1 MIHKQIGGMKKQRNV
16 KHSLDYL
23 LREKKEEEKKFVK
36 VLSQTNRSDIENFNN
51 YIKHK
56 NFKNPYS
63 TGVLSFEEENID
75 ERLKSN
81 LINEFEEVLFAGID
95 INNRPPIIWIEHTD
109 KGRIE
114 LNYLT
119 FNALQDTRHYQVYYH
134 NNDKNLFNAFVEKNN
149 YEHGFTSVLDKNGS
163 NSLVLKPN
171 KNAPEAKKLLVEELN
186 NEILAKIII
195 GELKNRNDTIE
206 YIKSK
211 NLIINRIRKNQ
222 ISIKLNED
230 DKPISL
236 KGDIYE
242 ESRDYTDYT
251 TKPTRD
257 FKRDPE
263 LARSSQERFREDFER
278 LLRERQDKHRKRF
291 KSSQKRNEKK
301 PNQPI
306 KGRSEQKNDIQNF
319 EFQGS
324 LNTHGVTFSKF
335 NNTNNISTDNNNEIE
350 DKNNELHIRND
361 QRKEKTEDERFEQ
374 LRARIR
380 EAKFEQEQ
388 FSNGV
393 EGLRNQQFKSRETI
407 NTTQSRIGFIRRY
420 TFGLSR
426 LFKEILRRAYSFN
439 KRTAIIKKREE
450 EKIIQKIE
458 NKIKGGGGKP
468 KFKY

>member
-75 ERLKSN
+75 EKLKSN

-95 INNRPPIIWIEHTD
+95 INNRPPIIWIEHRD
-109 KGRIE
+109 KERLE

-171 KNAPEAKKLLVEELN
+171 KNAPEYKKSLVEELN
-186 NEILAKIII
+186 NEILAKIAM
-195 GELKNRNDTIE
+195 GELENRNDTIE

-211 NLIINRIRKNQ
+211 NIIINRIRKNQ

-242 ESRDYTDYT
+242 ESRNYADYT
-251 TKPTRD
+251 TKPERD
-257 FKRDPE
+257 FRRDPE
-263 LARSSQERFREDFER
+263 VARNAQKRFREDFER

-335 NNTNNISTDNNNEIE
+335 NNVNGSNNNN
-350 DKNNELHIRND
+350 DNKVGDNNELHIGND
-361 QRKEKTEDERFEQ
+361 TREEKTEAERFEQ
-374 LRARIR
+374 LRTRIR
-380 EAKFEQEQ
+380 EAKHFEEYAN
-388 FSNGV
+388 NGI
-393 EGLRNQQFKSRETI
+393 ERLRNQQLKSRGAI

-420 TFGLSR
+420 TFRFGGL
-426 LFKEILRRAYSFN
+426 LNEILRRAFSFSLRIATIQER
-439 KRTAIIKKREE
+439 KEKEKLKK
-450 EKIIQKIE
+450 E
-458 NKIKGGGGKP
+458 NER
-468 KFKY
+468 KFKNTRRKLKF

>member
-75 ERLKSN
+75 EKLKSN

-95 INNRPPIIWIEHTD
+95 INNRPPIIWIEHRD
-109 KGRIE
+109 KERLE

-171 KNAPEAKKLLVEELN
+171 KNAPEYKKSLVEELN
-186 NEILAKIII
+186 NEILAKIAM
-195 GELKNRNDTIE
+195 GELENRNDTIE

-211 NLIINRIRKNQ
+211 NIIINRIRKNQ

-242 ESRDYTDYT
+242 ESRNYADYT
-251 TKPTRD
+251 TKPERD
-257 FKRDPE
+257 FRRDPE
-263 LARSSQERFREDFER
+263 VARNAQERFREDFER

-306 KGRSEQKNDIQNF
+306 KGRSEQKDDIQNF
-319 EFQGS
+319 ELQGS

-335 NNTNNISTDNNNEIE
+335 NNVNSSNNNNDNKIG
-350 DKNNELHIRND
+350 DNNELHIRND
-361 QRKEKTEDERFEQ
+361 QRKEKTEAERFEQ

-380 EAKFEQEQ
+380 EAKLEQEQ
-388 FSNGV
+388 FNNGV
-393 EGLRNQQFKSRETI
+393 EKFRNQQLKSRETI

-420 TFGLSR
+420 TFRFGGL
-426 LFKEILRRAYSFN
+426 LNEILRRAYSFN
-439 KRTAIIKKREE
+439 KRIIITKERKEKEKLKK
-450 EKIIQKIE
+450 E
-458 NKIKGGGGKP
+458 NER
-468 KFKY
+468 KFKNTRGKLKF

>member
-23 LREKKEEEKKFVK
+23 LREKKEEEKEFVK

-51 YIKHK
+51 YIKSK

-75 ERLKSN
+75 ENLKSK

-109 KGRIE
+109 KGRVE

-171 KNAPEAKKLLVEELN
+171 KNAPEHKKTLVEELN
-186 NEILAKIII
+186 NEILAKIAI
-195 GELKNRNDTIE
+195 GELENRNDTIE

-211 NLIINRIRKNQ
+211 NIIINRIRKNQ

-263 LARSSQERFREDFER
+263 LIRSSQKRFREDFER

-291 KSSQKRNEKK
+291 KKPQGHNEKIISK
-301 PNQPI
+301 AI
-306 KGRSEQKNDIQNF
+306 EGRSEQKNDIQNF

-324 LNTHGVTFSKF
+324 TYTNGVTFSKF
-335 NNTNNISTDNNNEIE
+335 NNVNSSNNNNDNKIG
-350 DKNNELHIRND
+350 DNNELHIGND
-361 QRKEKTEDERFEQ
+361 TREEKTEAERFEQ
-374 LRARIR
+374 LRTRIR
-380 EAKFEQEQ
+380 EAKHFEEYAN
-388 FSNGV
+388 NGI
-393 EGLRNQQFKSRETI
+393 ERLRNQQLKSREAI
-407 NTTQSRIGFIRRY
+407 GTTRFRVGFIRGY
-420 TFGLSR
+420 TARFGEL
-426 LFKEILRRAYSFN
+426 LNEILRRAFSFSFRA
-439 KRTAIIKKREE
+439 KTLEE
-450 EKIIQKIE
+450 RKEKILKKE
-458 NKIKGGGGKP
+458 KASKLKNSRGKLRI
-468 KFKY
+468 

>member
-1 MIHKQIGGMKKQRNV
+1 
-16 KHSLDYL
+16 
-23 LREKKEEEKKFVK
+23 
-36 VLSQTNRSDIENFNN
+36 
-51 YIKHK
+51 
-56 NFKNPYS
+56 KNPYS
-63 TGVLSFEEENID
+63 VGVLSFEEENID
-75 ERLKSN
+75 ENLKSK
-81 LINEFEEVLFAGID
+81 LINEFEEVIFAGIEP
-95 INNRPPIIWIEHTD
+95 NNRPPIMWVEHTD

-171 KNAPEAKKLLVEELN
+171 KNAPEHKKTLVEELN

-251 TKPTRD
+251 TKPERD
-257 FKRDPE
+257 FRRDPE
-263 LARSSQERFREDFER
+263 VARNAQERFREDFER

-301 PNQPI
+301 PNQSI
-306 KGRSEQKNDIQNF
+306 EGRSEQKDDIQNF
-319 EFQGS
+319 ELQSS

-335 NNTNNISTDNNNEIE
+335 NNVNGSNNNN
-350 DKNNELHIRND
+350 DNKVGDNNELHIRND

-374 LRARIR
+374 LRTRIR
-380 EAKFEQEQ
+380 EAKLEQEQ

-393 EGLRNQQFKSRETI
+393 EKLRDQQLKSGEAI
-407 NTTQSRIGFIRRY
+407 GTTRFRVGFIRGYVAR
-420 TFGLSR
+420 FSGL
-426 LFKEILRRAYSFN
+426 LNEILRRAYSFN
-439 KRTAIIKKREE
+439 KRIVITKERKEKEKLKK
-450 EKIIQKIE
+450 E
-458 NKIKGGGGKP
+458 NER
-468 KFKY
+468 KFKNTRGKLKF

>member
-23 LREKKEEEKKFVK
+23 LREKKEEEKEFVK

-51 YIKHK
+51 YIKSK

-63 TGVLSFEEENID
+63 VGVLSFEEENID
-75 ERLKSN
+75 ENLKSK

-95 INNRPPIIWIEHTD
+95 PNNRPPIMWVEHRD
-109 KGRIE
+109 KERLE

-134 NNDKNLFNAFVEKNN
+134 NNDKNLFNAYVEKNN
-149 YEHGFTSVLDKNGS
+149 YKYGFSSVLDKNGS

-171 KNAPEAKKLLVEELN
+171 KNAPEYKKSLVEELN
-186 NEILAKIII
+186 NEILAKIAI
-195 GELKNRNDTIE
+195 GELENRDDTIK

-211 NLIINRIRKNQ
+211 NILINRIRKNA
-222 ISIKLNED
+222 ISIKFNED

-242 ESRDYTDYT
+242 ESRNYADYT
-251 TKPTRD
+251 TKPERD
-257 FKRDPE
+257 FRRDPE
-263 LARSSQERFREDFER
+263 VARNAQERFREDFER

-291 KSSQKRNEKK
+291 KISQRRNEKK
-301 PNQPI
+301 SSQPI

-335 NNTNNISTDNNNEIE
+335 NNVNSSNNNNDNKIG
-350 DKNNELHIRND
+350 DNNELHTRND
-361 QRKEKTEDERFEQ
+361 QRKEKTEAERFEQ
-374 LRARIR
+374 LRTRIR
-380 EAKFEQEQ
+380 EAKYFEEYAN
-388 FSNGV
+388 NGIKR
-393 EGLRNQQFKSRETI
+393 LRNQQLKSREAI
-407 NTTQSRIGFIRRY
+407 GTTRFRVGFIRGYVAR
-420 TFGLSR
+420 FSGL
-426 LFKEILRRAYSFN
+426 LNEILRRAFIFN
-439 KRTAIIKKREE
+439 KRIVITKERKEKEKLKK
-450 EKIIQKIE
+450 E
-458 NKIKGGGGKP
+458 NER
-468 KFKY
+468 KFKNTRGKLKF

>member
-23 LREKKEEEKKFVK
+23 LREKKKEEKKFVR
-36 VLSQTNRSDIENFNN
+36 VLSQTNRQDIENFNN
-51 YIKHK
+51 YIKSK

-63 TGVLSFEEENID
+63 VGVLSFEEENID
-75 ERLKSN
+75 ENLKSK
-81 LINEFEEVLFAGID
+81 LINEFEEVLFAGINP
-95 INNRPPIIWIEHTD
+95 NNRPPIMWVEHTD

-171 KNAPEAKKLLVEELN
+171 KNAPEHKKTLVEELN

-242 ESRDYTDYT
+242 ESRNYADYT
-251 TKPTRD
+251 TKPERD
-257 FKRDPE
+257 FRRDPE
-263 LARSSQERFREDFER
+263 VARNAQERFREDFER
-278 LLRERQDKHRKRF
+278 LLGERQDKHRKRF
-291 KSSQKRNEKK
+291 KKPQRHNEKIISK
-301 PNQPI
+301 AI

-335 NNTNNISTDNNNEIE
+335 NNVNSSNNNNDNKIG
-350 DKNNELHIRND
+350 DNNELHIGND
-361 QRKEKTEDERFEQ
+361 TREEKTEAERFEQ
-374 LRARIR
+374 LRTRIR
-380 EAKFEQEQ
+380 EAKLEQEQ
-388 FSNGV
+388 FNNGV
-393 EGLRNQQFKSRETI
+393 EKLRNQQLKSRGAI
-407 NTTQSRIGFIRRY
+407 DTTKSRIGFIGRY

-439 KRTAIIKKREE
+439 KRAAIIKKREE

-468 KFKY
+468 KFKH

>member
-16 KHSLDYL
+16 KHSLNYL
-23 LREKKEEEKKFVK
+23 LREKKKEEKKFVR
-36 VLSQTNRSDIENFNN
+36 VLSQTNRQDIENFNN
-51 YIKHK
+51 YIKSK

-63 TGVLSFEEENID
+63 VGVLSFEEENID
-75 ERLKSN
+75 ENLKSK

-95 INNRPPIIWIEHTD
+95 PNNRPPIMWVEHRD
-109 KGRIE
+109 KERLE

-149 YEHGFTSVLDKNGS
+149 YKYGFSSVLDKNGS

-171 KNAPEAKKLLVEELN
+171 KNAPEYKKSLVEELN
-186 NEILAKIII
+186 NEILAKIAM
-195 GELKNRNDTIE
+195 GELENRNDTIE

-211 NLIINRIRKNQ
+211 NIIINRIRKNQ

-242 ESRDYTDYT
+242 ESRNYADYT
-251 TKPTRD
+251 TKPERD
-257 FKRDPE
+257 FRRDPE
-263 LARSSQERFREDFER
+263 VARNAQERFREDFER

-306 KGRSEQKNDIQNF
+306 KGRSEQKDDIQNF
-319 EFQGS
+319 ELQGS

-335 NNTNNISTDNNNEIE
+335 NNVNSSNNNNDNKIG
-350 DKNNELHIRND
+350 DNNELHIRND
-361 QRKEKTEDERFEQ
+361 QRKEKTEAERFEQ

-380 EAKFEQEQ
+380 EAKLEQEQ
-388 FSNGV
+388 FNNRV
-393 EGLRNQQFKSRETI
+393 EKFRNQQLKSRETI

-420 TFGLSR
+420 TFRFGGL
-426 LFKEILRRAYSFN
+426 LNEILRRAYSFN
-439 KRTAIIKKREE
+439 KRIIITKERKEKEKLKK
-450 EKIIQKIE
+450 E
-458 NKIKGGGGKP
+458 NER
-468 KFKY
+468 KFKNTRGKLKF